1 MQEFLCLLP
10 REVQHKPIYQ
20 IVTRINKIAQNQ
32 DEARQNCNGSFQL
45 SMVLVNDN

>member
-20 IVTRINKIAQNQ
+20 IVTKINKIAQNQ
-32 DEARQNCNGSFQL
+32 GETRQKCNGNFQF
-45 SMVLVNDN
+45 SMVLVNGN